1 MQYKVL
7 SDIAN
12 HNHIQNQVTLNLW
25 PEFIFHDPISNNY
38 WGKLF
43 ECFPEY
49 QFSLES
55 NGAIMGTGNC
65 LPYRWDLP
73 FEELPEGGWDAIF
86 EKAIE
91 DKRVGIKPNTLNGL
105 QIAVNKTHQG
115 KGVSSLVLKEMA
127 AIAKAKGFQYVTIP
141 VRPSLKSQY
150 PLTPIDHYIKWR
162 REDDLPFDPWLRV
175 HERFGGK
182 IVKVCHESMRI
193 PGSIKD
199 WEQWT
204 GLKFFESGDYII
216 EGALNPVKIDL
227 ENDYGL
233 YIEPNVWV
241 LHEIKF

>member
-1 MQYKVL
+1 MTYRVL
-7 SDIAN
+7 SDISD
-12 HNHIQNQVTLNLW
+12 HNDIQNQVTLELW
-25 PEFIFHDPISNNY
+25 PEFILHDPVSNNY

-55 NGAIMGTGNC
+55 YGEIIGTGNC
-65 LPYRWDLP
+65 LPFRWDED
-73 FEELPEGGWDAIF
+73 FEALPESGWDGIF
-86 EKAIE
+86 EKAMK
-91 DKRVGIKPNTLNGL
+91 DKAKGIKPNTLNGL
-105 QIAVNKTHQG
+105 QIAVNKNHQG

-127 AIAKAKGFQYVTIP
+127 AIAKAKRFQYVTIP

-162 REDDLPFDPWLRV
+162 REDGLPFDPWLRV

-182 IVKVCHESMRI
+182 VVKVCHESMRI

-204 GLKFFESGDYII
+204 GLRFFESGDYIV
-216 EGALNPVKIDL
+216 EGALNPVHIDL
-227 ENDYGL
+227 EKDLGL

-241 LHEIKF
+241 LHEI